1 MIKELDI
8 KGTRDTPEILF
19 DAKNN
24 VFEILGNSLP
34 EDSTNFFAPVFEW
47 IEEYIKSPNK
57 STHLVCNL
65 EYFNSSSAKMIY
77 QVFIELG
84 KIIETG
90 NDVKITWHYE
100 SGDILIE
107 EKGLEY
113 QGILD
118 IPFELIENK

>member
-1 MIKELDI
+1 MIEKLDI
-8 KGTRDTPEILF
+8 KGTRDTPEITL
-19 DAKNN
+19 DAENN
-24 VFEILGNSLP
+24 IFEIKGNSLP
-34 EDSTNFFAPVFEW
+34 ENSINFFTPIFEW
-47 IEEYIKSPNK
+47 IEEYVKTPNE
-57 STHLVCNL
+57 STLLICNL

-84 KIIETG
+84 KIKETG
-90 NDVKITWHYE
+90 NNVKIIWHYE
-100 SGDILIE
+100 SGDVLIE